1 MKSTVENLGP
11 TRVRLAV
18 EVPFSELQSSIDD
31 ALKRLGGQL
40 RIPGF
45 RPGKA
50 PARIIEQRVGRAA
63 LLEEAMNDA
72 MPRVYAEAIRET
84 NVQAIGQP
92 DVEVTNLEDGESFS
106 FTAEVDVRP
115 EFELP
120 EYKQQSVTVDSAET
134 TDEQVTEQLDALRE
148 RFATLTGVSRPVQTG
163 DYVLLDLVARVDGE
177 EVQGGTASGLSY
189 EVGADD
195 LVDGLDEALV
205 GLSEGESAAFES
217 TLRAG
222 EQEGSTGEVT
232 ASVNSVKE
240 RELPEA
246 DDEFAQLA
254 SEFDTL
260 DELKADLRE
269 RLGRVGV
276 MTQGSQA
283 RELLLEKLLDSVEI
297 PLPESAIKA
306 EFDWRE
312 HDVIHQLDHSDA
324 NLARFLEQQGKTRE
338 EFDADLRETAECAV
352 KTQFLLDS
360 IADAEGVSISD
371 DELTEYLVR
380 QAARYEVT
388 PQEFANQLMQSGSLP
403 AVVAEVRRTKALAAV
418 LETAVV
424 IDSAGAA
431 VDLSALTALEA
442 GPDGSTD
449 GTNIAVEDDADNDDE
464 DADEDADDDADD
476 DADEAA
482 PTGVTE

>member
-18 EVPFSELQSSIDD
+18 EVPFSELQPSIDD

-63 LLEEAMNDA
+63 LLEEAMNEA
-72 MPRVYAEAIRET
+72 MPRVYGEAVRET

-92 DVEVTNLEDGESFS
+92 EVEVTNLTDGESFS

-120 EYKQQSVTVDSAET
+120 EYKQQSVTVDSAVV
-134 TDEQVTEQLDALRE
+134 TDEQVDEQLDALRE
-148 RFATLTGVSRPVQTG
+148 RFATLNGVNRPVQTG
-163 DYVLLDLVARVDGE
+163 DFVLLDLVARVDGE
-177 EVQGGTASGLSY
+177 EVEGGTANGLSY

-195 LVDGLDEALV
+195 LVDGLDEALI
-205 GLSEGESAAFES
+205 GLSEGESVTFES

-232 ASVNSVKE
+232 ATVNSVKE
-240 RELPEA
+240 RELPAA

-260 DELKADLRE
+260 DELRADLRE

-283 RELLLEKLLDSVEI
+283 RELLLERLLGAVDI
-297 PLPESAIKA
+297 ALPESAIKA
-306 EFDWRE
+306 EFEWRE
-312 HDVIHQLDHSDA
+312 HDVIHQLDHDDA

-338 EFDADLRETAECAV
+338 EFDAELRETAERAV
-352 KTQFLLDS
+352 KTQFLLDA

-403 AVVAEVRRTKALAAV
+403 AVVAEVRRTKALASV

-424 IDSAGAA
+424 IDSDGAS
-431 VDLSALTALEA
+431 VDLAALTALEA
-442 GPDGSTD
+442 GPDAAT
-449 GTNIAVEDDADNDDE
+449 DDAGDS
-464 DADEDADDDADD
+464 ADGDADDDADNGPP
-476 DADEAA
+476 APAA
-482 PTGVTE
+482 Q